1 MKPLILSIIL
11 LLGFFVLNG
20 QVRNGWRSVYDKD
33 GRLTRMNYYDNGRN
47 VTDSSMFFQFYTD
60 NAIKAFITGEFFP
73 QNGEVNGLVA
83 LFDEAGN
90 LTSYAN
96 KIKGET
102 LFDVRC
108 DYNQACK
115 AIWLDEF
122 NLLNDEWECGDYSV
136 YDGEMIIHNQTI
148 VGEAIYNP
156 NVHVNINKP
165 FNCRVEIPVSGN
177 SAKQGIALGWADKD
191 NYLLF
196 EISFGTY
203 FNVYEFVNGEL
214 NDLSQGR
221 KEIENPS
228 TSVNALVIRN
238 TGENIL
244 FEINNKLEMVI
255 PLPKFKGDRI
265 ALLTRAKGD
274 AKFAS
279 FIFASDVSE
288 NDHFYQEVWIGK
300 GSGFFI
306 SPNRI
311 LTTFD
316 VISDARKLRVKA
328 RVGGR
333 NYILP
338 VKILR
343 LEEEN
348 NLAILMVEDKRF
360 KAFDQIPYGYS
371 STGPV
376 SESSVWALG
385 YPNAVSAI
393 YMPPEVYEGKV
404 LPTSSMTA
412 GYRLLEMPFR
422 FGLMGAP
429 VFDNNANLIGI
440 TAYKGLDLR
449 YTEIVDFYENSRLF
463 KATLGKFE
471 NSLNAEIKSLSL
483 QEKIKRLSETV
494 VIVESNVF
502 GEYAVQY

>member
-1 MKPLILSIIL
+1 MKPLILSIL
-11 LLGFFVLNG
+11 LIFAFFVING
-20 QVRNGWRSVYDKD
+20 QVRNGWRSIYDKD

-60 NAIKAFITGEFFP
+60 NAIKAFISGEFFP
-73 QNGEVNGLVA
+73 QNGEVDGLVA

-90 LTSYAN
+90 LTSYAKKN
-96 KIKGET
+96 KGET

-122 NLLNDEWECGDYSV
+122 NVQNNEWECGDFSV

-148 VGEAIYNP
+148 IGEAIYRP
-156 NVHVNINKP
+156 NVNVNINKP

-196 EISFGTY
+196 EISFGIY
-203 FNVYEFVNGEL
+203 YNVYEFINGEL
-214 NDLSQGR
+214 NDISHGR
-221 KEIENPS
+221 KKIENPS
-228 TSVNALVIRN
+228 EFINAIVLRN
-238 TGENIL
+238 TGDNIL

-255 PLPKFKGDRI
+255 PLPKFKGDKI
-265 ALLTRAKGD
+265 ALITRARGD
-274 AKFAS
+274 AKFSS
-279 FIFASDVSE
+279 FIFTSDVGE
-288 NDHFYQEVWIGK
+288 NDHFFEEVWVGK

-316 VISDARKLRVKA
+316 VISDSRRLRVRA
-328 RVGGR
+328 RVEGR
-333 NYILP
+333 DIVLP
-338 VKILR
+338 VKIFR

-348 NLAILMVEDKRF
+348 NLAILMVDDKGF
-360 KAFDQIPYGYS
+360 KAFDQIPFGYS
-371 STGPV
+371 STAPI

-404 LPTSSMTA
+404 LPTSSMTK

-440 TAYKGLDLR
+440 MAYKGLDLR
-449 YTEIVDFYENSRLF
+449 YAEIIDFHNNSRLL
-463 KATLGKFE
+463 KATLGKFD
-471 NSLNAEIKSLSL
+471 NSLDAEIKSIGL

-494 VIVESNVF
+494 VIIESNVF
-502 GEYAVQY
+502 GEYAVQN

>member
-1 MKPLILSIIL
+1 MKPLLLSIIL
-11 LLGFFVLNG
+11 FFCFFVLNG
-20 QVRNGWRSVYDKD
+20 QIRNGWRSVYDKD

-47 VTDSSMFFQFYTD
+47 VIDSSMYFQFYTD
-60 NAIKAFITGEFFP
+60 NAIKAFITGEFSP

-96 KIKGET
+96 KEKSET

-122 NLLNDEWECGDYSV
+122 NLLNDEWECGDFSI
-136 YDGEMIIHNQTI
+136 YDGQMIIHNQTMI
-148 VGEAIYNP
+148 GEAIYSP
-156 NVHVNINKP
+156 NVPVNIDKP
-165 FNCRVEIPVSGN
+165 FNCRVEIPVKGN
-177 SAKQGIALGWADKD
+177 SAKQGIAIGWADKD

-203 FNVYEFVNGEL
+203 YNVYQSINGEL
-214 NDLSQGR
+214 NDLTQGR
-221 KEIENPS
+221 KKIENPS
-228 TSVNALVIRN
+228 ESINAIVLRN

-244 FEINNKLEMVI
+244 FEINEKLEMVI
-255 PLPKFKGDRI
+255 PLPKFKGDKI

-279 FIFASDVSE
+279 FIFASDIGES
-288 NDHFYQEVWIGK
+288 DHFYEQVWIGK

-306 SPNRI
+306 SSNRI

-316 VISDARKLRVKA
+316 VISDARKLRA
-328 RVGGR
+328 RARIGGQ
-333 NYILP
+333 NFILP
-338 VKILR
+338 LKILR

-348 NLAILMVEDKRF
+348 NLAVLMVDDKSF

-371 STGPV
+371 NTLPV

-404 LPTSSMTA
+404 LPTSSMTV

-429 VFDNNANLIGI
+429 VFDNDANLIGI

-449 YTEIVDFYENSRLF
+449 YTEIIDFHDNSRLL
-463 KATLGKFE
+463 KATIGKFD
-471 NSLNAEIKSLSL
+471 NSLDAEIKSLSL
-483 QEKIKRLSETV
+483 QEKIKLLSETV
-494 VIVESNVF
+494 VIIESNVF